1 MLGLLLGAAR
11 TMAVFVMVE
20 EDKAWE
26 LKESWMQMIMLG
38 LGVIGLFLLGMFPQ
52 VLQPFIKDLPALFE
66 HLGQ

>member
-1 MLGLLLGAAR
+1 
-11 TMAVFVMVE
+11 MVE